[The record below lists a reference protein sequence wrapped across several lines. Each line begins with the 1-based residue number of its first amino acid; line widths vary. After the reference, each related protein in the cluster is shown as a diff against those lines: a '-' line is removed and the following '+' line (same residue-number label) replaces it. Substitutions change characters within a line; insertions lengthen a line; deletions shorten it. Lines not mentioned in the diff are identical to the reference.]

1 MNSTRRLF
9 LQKAALSIVAVNFP
23 LSAFCQKLLNSQ
35 TKGFDPETLAIFNGV
50 SSQTFEPWIGS
61 RFRVSLNNKPRGSLV
76 LLSVDD
82 ADSETGSETS
92 AGTKQEPYRANTVRR
107 IGPVSGSSKE
117 SAITSFSLHFQR
129 VGNALPQDTYML
141 SHNWLGTFPLFIVPS
156 GLSGAQST
164 CTAIFTL
171 LKQTTPRPLN

>member
-1 MNSTRRLF
+1 MGPTRRLF
-9 LQKAALSIVAVNFP
+9 LQRAVLSAFALNFP
-23 LSAFCQKLLNSQ
+23 LSALAQKFFNGHG
-35 TKGFDPETLAIFNGV
+35 KGFDPETLAIFNGV

-61 RFRVSLNNKPRGSLV
+61 RFRVSLNNKPRGSLT

-82 ADSETGSETS
+82 ADSEPGPETS
-92 AGTKQEPYRANTVRR
+92 AEAKEEPYRATTVRT
-107 IGPVSGSSKE
+107 IGPVSGSSKA

-129 VGNALPQDTYML
+129 IGNALPQDTYML

-171 LKQTTPRPLN
+171 LKQTTLRPLN